1 MQEASPEGK
10 LKAVKGA
17 AVEAETAFN
26 DVATAINEV
35 RDSIDSL
42 ESSYDKIAN
51 LTKGTLE
58 WH

>member
-1 MQEASPEGK
+1 MKEA
-10 LKAVKGA
+10 A
-17 AVEAETAFN
+17 AEAETAFN
-26 DVATAINEV
+26 DVAIAINEV
-35 RDSIDSL
+35 KDSINGL